1 MMTPAVSPLNSAG
14 GGNILGFNIGSN
26 QVLAV
31 YGSLSGLVFEKISLP
46 TSREGGFAQLSE
58 TLVQMADRL
67 LTITQA
73 QHLPTPDRVSIC
85 VSADIENTT
94 GEIVASED
102 FPEWKHVPIRSQLAS
117 RFNLPVYLEESANA
131 GALAEVYFGQGQS
144 RRNVVFINLTPTVRA
159 GIFSEGRIF
168 RGQGGSA
175 GKVGSFKQKMESAAH
190 EEKDSSL
197 NVLASASGMLR
208 LALCRHSGHW
218 PEDVALLDVI
228 NGAIEGDP
236 FAVEVFQESGRAL
249 GEALAPLTHLL
260 GPEVIIIGYPG
271 CLLGEVLLAPLR
283 DALQQESGLSGDALP
298 LLAASGLGARLPEL
312 QAIAA
317 AVHAAKGGT

>member
-1 MMTPAVSPLNSAG
+1 MMTSAVSPLNSAG

-67 LTITQA
+67 LSITQA

-190 EEKDSSL
+190 EGKDSSL

-218 PEDVALLDVI
+218 PEDVALLERLV
-228 NGAIEGDP
+228 GEKL
-236 FAVEVFQESGRAL
+236 QEAKERLPQGYGEPAL
-249 GEALAPLTHLL
+249 GPN
-260 GPEVIIIGYPG
+260 
-271 CLLGEVLLAPLR
+271 
-283 DALQQESGLSGDALP
+283 S
-298 LLAASGLGARLPEL
+298 SGLGQVFWYTVESADQKLSAMDLRTLHDWSVRLMLRTARSSSS
-312 QAIAA
+312 
-317 AVHAAKGGT
+317 V